1 MSRNDIIKNIP
12 NCCTLA
18 NAVCGIIALLVAV
31 FYASTSAYFVSCLL
45 IAIGVVFDS
54 IDGRLARRLKVS
66 SPFGKE
72 LDSFADLI
80 TFVITPMCIFLSMHS
95 EGQAKLVTVIE
106 ILIAAF
112 YISCGIFRLAR
123 YNVGDYSNHF
133 VGLPT
138 TSAGLL
144 MSLFILLSNC
154 FVKSWSGNFVY
165 SILSYTFIIIL
176 GIAMVSKFETKR
188 I

>member
-1 MSRNDIIKNIP
+1 MSRNDVIKNIP
-12 NCCTLA
+12 NMCTLA
-18 NAVCGIIALLVAV
+18 NAVCGIVALLVAV
-31 FYASTSAYFVSCLL
+31 FYQTATAYYISCLL

-66 SPFGKE
+66 SCLGKE

-95 EGQAKLVTVIE
+95 MGQAKYVTVIE
-106 ILIAAF
+106 IIIAAF
-112 YISCGIFRLAR
+112 YISCGVFRLAR
-123 YNVGDYSNHF
+123 YNVGNFTEHF

-144 MSLFILLSNC
+144 MSLFILISNWQ
-154 FVKSWSGNFVY
+154 VKAWSGNVVY
-165 SILSYTFIIIL
+165 SICSYVLVVLL
-176 GIAMVSKFETKR
+176 GIAMVSNFKVKR
-188 I
+188 V